1 MVLPGAGRCQTAPVT
16 TPATVPLAADV
27 DGDGPPLVLVHGITE
42 DRSFFSPVVGPLA
55 ESATVISVDLRGHGG
70 SPDGHR
76 YELTDMA
83 DDVAA
88 AVRASG
94 VDGEPLV
101 VGHSLGG
108 VLAAI
113 YAGRHPTRGI
123 VVVDQPLALTE
134 LQAQLVA
141 AEPMIRGEAFA
152 DFMAALFH
160 SMRGAM
166 DDDAAAA
173 LAARRRPRQEVMS
186 GIWSPLLDGTPA
198 ELAARVDAIT
208 AGVTVPMLS
217 LHGLD
222 PGPAYAEWLT
232 GRIPTATVEVWTDDA
247 GQPLGHHP
255 HLVEPARFVA
265 RVQEFAAALS

>member
-1 MVLPGAGRCQTAPVT
+1 MFPAGPGQCQTAPVT
-16 TPATVPLAADV
+16 SPATVPLAFDV
-27 DGDGPPLVLVHGITE
+27 DGAGPPLVLVHGITE
-42 DRSFFSPVVGPLA
+42 DRGFFSPVVGPLA
-55 ESATVISVDLRGHGG
+55 EGATVVALDLRGHGD
-70 SPDGHR
+70 SPDGDG
-76 YELTDMA
+76 YELTAMA

-141 AEPMIRGEAFA
+141 AEPMIRGEAFEA
-152 DFMAALFH
+152 FMAAMFD

-173 LAARRRPRQEVMS
+173 LAARRRPRQQAVS

-222 PGPAYAEWLT
+222 PGPAYAAWLT

-255 HLVEPARFVA
+255 HLMDPTRFVA
-265 RVQEFAAALS
+265 RVREFAAAIS